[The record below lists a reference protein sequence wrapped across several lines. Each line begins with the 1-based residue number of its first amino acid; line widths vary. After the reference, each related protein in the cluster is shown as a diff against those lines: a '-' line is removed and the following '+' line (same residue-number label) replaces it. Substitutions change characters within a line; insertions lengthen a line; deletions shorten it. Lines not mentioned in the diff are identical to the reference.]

1 MRNTQRWLIPI
12 LIVAAL
18 AIYVDLP
25 NTPGFPFL
33 GVDDI
38 KTHLGLDLI
47 GGFQAVLEA
56 DFPED
61 TEVSP
66 ESMQAAR
73 DIIEKRVNSL
83 GVSESVVQ
91 LAGDRRI
98 LIELPGEENPEET
111 LSIVKQTAFLEFV
124 DFGNMLPQEAFSYLS
139 STIQTDYNQEKGE
152 ALEADQPEEGE
163 RVFHTV
169 MTGAAFTNVGVMPD
183 QFGNYII
190 VFELSPDG
198 TQTFAEYTTENVG
211 NILAI
216 VLDKEV
222 ISTPQIQQP
231 ITEGQG
237 SISGDFDAESA
248 NNLAVQLR
256 YGSLPIPLKVVQTE
270 TIGPTLGKESLQKSL
285 AAGGIGLGMVILFMA
300 LYYRLPGV
308 VADITLVI
316 YALVTIA
323 VYRLAPVTLT
333 MPGIAGFMLSV
344 FIAVDANILIIE
356 RLKEE
361 LRKGRSIHQAI
372 KLGWD
377 RAWPAIRKSN
387 LNTLITCL
395 ILYWFGSAL
404 GVSIVRGFSLTLAI
418 GVLVSIFT
426 ALSVPRTFL
435 HLILGNIK
443 TTERPTWF
451 GV

>member
-12 LIVAAL
+12 LIVVAL

-33 GVDDI
+33 GVEDI
-38 KTHLGLDLI
+38 KTHLGLDLV
-47 GGFQAVLEA
+47 GGVQTLLEA
-56 DFPED
+56 DLPED

-66 ESMQAAR
+66 ESMRVAR
-73 DIIEKRVNSL
+73 DIIKDRLNNL

-98 LIELPGEENPEET
+98 LIELPSEENPEET
-111 LSIVKQTAFLEFV
+111 LSIVTQTAFLEFV

-139 STIQTDYNQEKGE
+139 STIQTDYSQEEGE
-152 ALEADQPEEGE
+152 ALESGQTEEGE

-169 MTGAAFTNVGVMPD
+169 MTGSAFTNVGVMTD

-190 VFELSPDG
+190 VFELSPEG

-216 VLDKEV
+216 VVDKVV

-256 YGSLPIPLKVVQTE
+256 YGSLPIPLKAVQTE
-270 TIGPTLGKESLQKSL
+270 TIGPTLGEESLQKSL
-285 AAGGIGLGMVILFMA
+285 AAGSIGLGMVMLFMA

-316 YALVTIA
+316 YALITFA
-323 VYRLAPVTLT
+323 VYRLAQVTLT

-361 LRKGRSIHQAI
+361 LRKGRSIHQSI
-372 KLGWD
+372 KLSWD
-377 RAWPAIRKSN
+377 RAWPSIRKSN
-387 LNTLITCL
+387 LSTLITCL
-395 ILYWFGSAL
+395 ILYWFGSTL
-404 GVSIVRGFSLTLAI
+404 GVSMIQGFSLTLAI
-418 GVLVSIFT
+418 GVLVSLFT
-426 ALSVPRTFL
+426 ALTVSRTFL
-435 HLILGNIK
+435 HLILDYIK
-443 TTERPTWF
+443 ATERPTWF
-451 GV
+451 GL